1 MTMLPGNVNPR
12 QMKAMMKKLGMSVEP
27 IDDVQQIIIRT
38 GKGSYVFDAAEV
50 TAMTMQGV
58 TTYQIVGQPR
68 FEERSVEIPAED
80 VTMVA
85 GQAGVP
91 EEAAKA
97 ALVATRGDIAE
108 AIMRLSQ
115 EKR

>member
-1 MTMLPGNVNPR
+1 MLPGNVNPK

-27 IDDVQQIIIRT
+27 IEDVQQIVIKT
-38 GKGSYVFDAAEV
+38 GKGNFIFEGAEV

-68 FEERSVEIPAED
+68 FEEGAVEIPKED
-80 VTMVA
+80 ITMVA
-85 GQAGVP
+85 AQANVS
-91 EEAAKA
+91 EDAAKA

-108 AIMRLSQ
+108 AIMRLSSG
-115 EKR
+115 K

>member
-1 MTMLPGNVNPR
+1 MMPGNINPK

-27 IDDVQQIIIRT
+27 IEDVQQIVIKT
-38 GKGSYVFDAAEV
+38 PKGNFVFDGAEV

-58 TTYQIVGQPR
+58 TTYQIVGEPR
-68 FEERSVEIPAED
+68 FEQGAVEIPGED

-85 GQAGVP
+85 AQANVSVD
-91 EEAAKA
+91 AAKA

-108 AIMRLSQ
+108 AILRLSS
-115 EKR
+115 EKK